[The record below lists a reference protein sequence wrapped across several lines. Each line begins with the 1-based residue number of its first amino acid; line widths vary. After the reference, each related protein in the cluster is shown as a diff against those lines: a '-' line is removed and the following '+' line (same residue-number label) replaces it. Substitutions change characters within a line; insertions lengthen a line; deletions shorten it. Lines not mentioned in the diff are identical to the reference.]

1 MVEWWIAIQI
11 PKQLL
16 RRLTLDGIWQY
27 TPRLESFQGKGYKYN
42 QPFYEILDCGD
53 SEEELP
59 TAQAKGFYIRP
70 AACGIGIQQG
80 RMEEVETS
88 ERENGIRP

>member
-16 RRLTLDGIWQY
+16 RRPTLDGAWQY
-27 TPRLESFQGKGYKYN
+27 TPCLESFQGKVDKYN
-42 QPFYEILDCGD
+42 QPLYETLDCGD

-59 TAQAKGFYIRP
+59 TLRAKGFYVRP
-70 AACGIGIQQG
+70 AACGIEIQQG

-88 ERENGIRP
+88 ERENGIGP